1 MINYLLPNEII
12 SIKSIFLMNELA
24 SLLDSSFSSKMKEIY
39 DLCVFKLDATNVH
52 VLINSHFLI
61 KGSLLC
67 RQCVLLSQIA
77 WWQFLFFEKLDG
89 LCRAWCIVCDKV
101 GV

>member
-61 KGSLLC
+61 KGSLMQTMCAAFTDCL
-67 RQCVLLSQIA
+67 VAI
-77 WWQFLFFEKLDG
+77 FIF
-89 LCRAWCIVCDKV
+89 
-101 GV
+101 